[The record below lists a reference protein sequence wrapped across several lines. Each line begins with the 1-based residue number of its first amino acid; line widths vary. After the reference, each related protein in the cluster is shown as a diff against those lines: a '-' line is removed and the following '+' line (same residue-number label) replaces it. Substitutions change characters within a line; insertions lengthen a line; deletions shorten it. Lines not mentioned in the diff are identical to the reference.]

1 MKLKNKLQN
10 LKQLQKTMSKSF
22 TTFKKQVL
30 EQSGLAASLS
40 IYGHDVQITESFDI
54 IINGDKIKSD
64 VNTLEEAREYA
75 KRYIEN
81 TELLEDI
88 DTTIPEEK
96 VAQFIR
102 QYHNIEKITDTLVES
117 YIELASSNMFTVDP
131 VVTAI
136 KESKTAEFEGK
147 LQYQLNDGS
156 VVAINEATQEMLNN
170 ILADKNEIVEYMR
183 ESKNNFVRIIKELG
197 E

>member
-1 MKLKNKLQN
+1 
-10 LKQLQKTMSKSF
+10 MSKSF
-22 TTFKKQVL
+22 SSFKKQVL
-30 EQSGLAASLS
+30 EQSGLVDSLS
-40 IYGHDVQITESFDI
+40 LYGNDVEITESLEI
-54 IINGDKIKSD
+54 IINGESIKSN

-81 TELLEDI
+81 TTLLENI

-136 KESKTAEFEGK
+136 KESKTAEFSGK
-147 LQYQLNDGS
+147 LQYELNDGS

-183 ESKNNFVRIIKELG
+183 ESKTNFVRIIKELG

>member
-1 MKLKNKLQN
+1 M
-10 LKQLQKTMSKSF
+10 KSF
-22 TTFKKQVL
+22 SNFKKQVL
-30 EQSGLAASLS
+30 EQTGL
-40 IYGHDVQITESFDI
+40 VESFSFYGNDVEI
-54 IINGDKIKSD
+54 TTDLEVYVNGSLINT

-75 KRYIEN
+75 KTYIQD
-81 TELLEDI
+81 TKLLENI

-102 QYHNIEKITDTLVES
+102 QYHKIEKITDTLVES

-136 KESKTAEFEGK
+136 KESKTAEFTGK
-147 LQYQLNDGS
+147 LQYTLNDGS
-156 VVAINEATQEMLNN
+156 VVAIDASTQETLNN
-170 ILADKNEIVEYMR
+170 LLANKNEIVEYMR
-183 ESKNNFVRIIKELG
+183 ESENNFIRIIKELG

>member
-1 MKLKNKLQN
+1 MN
-10 LKQLQKTMSKSF
+10 LKKRLLVSKSF
-22 TTFKKQVL
+22 SSFKKQVL
-30 EQSGLAASLS
+30 EQSGL
-40 IYGHDVQITESFDI
+40 VESFSFYGNDVEI
-54 IINGDKIKSD
+54 TTELEVYANGTLITTA
-64 VNTLEEAREYA
+64 NTLEEAREYA
-75 KRYIEN
+75 KKYIQD
-81 TELLEDI
+81 TKLLENI

-136 KESKTAEFEGK
+136 KESKTAEFAGK
-147 LQYQLNDGS
+147 LQYTLNDGS
-156 VVAINEATQEMLNN
+156 VVAIDEATQETLNN
-170 ILADKNEIVEYMR
+170 LLADQNEIVEYMR
-183 ESKNNFVRIIKELG
+183 ESEEHFVRIIKELG

>member
-1 MKLKNKLQN
+1 
-10 LKQLQKTMSKSF
+10 MSKSF
-22 TTFKKQVL
+22 SSFKKQVL
-30 EQSGLAASLS
+30 EQSGLVDSLS
-40 IYGHDVQITESFDI
+40 LYGNDVEITESLDI
-54 IINGDKIKSD
+54 IINGESIKSN

-81 TELLEDI
+81 TTLLENI

-136 KESKTAEFEGK
+136 KESKTAEFSGK
-147 LQYQLNDGS
+147 LQYELNDGS

-183 ESKNNFVRIIKELG
+183 ESTTNFVRSIKELG
-197 E
+197 D

>member
-1 MKLKNKLQN
+1 M
-10 LKQLQKTMSKSF
+10 KSF
-22 TTFKKQVL
+22 SNFKKQVL
-30 EQSGLAASLS
+30 EQTGL
-40 IYGHDVQITESFDI
+40 VESFSFYGNDI
-54 IINGDKIKSD
+54 EITTDLEVYVNGSLINT

-75 KRYIEN
+75 KTYIQDTKMLEN
-81 TELLEDI
+81 I

-102 QYHNIEKITDTLVES
+102 QYHKIEKITDTLVES

-136 KESKTAEFEGK
+136 KESKTAEFTGK
-147 LQYQLNDGS
+147 VQYTLNDGF
-156 VVAINEATQEMLNN
+156 VVAIDVSTQKLLNN
-170 ILADKNEIVEYMR
+170 LLANKNEVVEYMR
-183 ESKNNFVRIIKELG
+183 ENKNNFVRIIKELG

>member
-1 MKLKNKLQN
+1 
-10 LKQLQKTMSKSF
+10 MSKSF
-22 TTFKKQVL
+22 TSFKKQVL
-30 EQSGLAASLS
+30 EQSGLVESFS
-40 IYGHDVQITESFDI
+40 IYGHEVQITELFDI
-54 IINGDKIKSD
+54 YIDKELVKSD

-75 KRYIEN
+75 KQHIEN

-88 DTTIPEEK
+88 EATIPEEK

-117 YIELASSNMFTVDP
+117 YIELASSNVFTVDP

-136 KESKTAEFEGK
+136 KESKTSDFAGK
-147 LQYQLNDGS
+147 LEYELNDGS
-156 VVAINEATQEMLNN
+156 IVAIDESTQEMLNSL
-170 ILADKNEIVEYMR
+170 LANKNEIVEYMR
-183 ESKNNFVRIIKELG
+183 ESKDNFVRIIKELG

>member
-1 MKLKNKLQN
+1 
-10 LKQLQKTMSKSF
+10 MSKSF
-22 TTFKKQVL
+22 TAFKKQVL

-40 IYGHDVQITESFDI
+40 LYGYDVQISESLDI
-54 IINGDKIKSD
+54 IINGEKIKSD

-81 TELLEDI
+81 IELLEDI

-96 VAQFIR
+96 VAQYIR
-102 QYHNIEKITDTLVES
+102 QYHNIEKITDTLIES

-136 KESKTAEFEGK
+136 KE
-147 LQYQLNDGS
+147 
-156 VVAINEATQEMLNN
+156 
-170 ILADKNEIVEYMR
+170 
-183 ESKNNFVRIIKELG
+183 
-197 E
+197 

>member
-1 MKLKNKLQN
+1 
-10 LKQLQKTMSKSF
+10 MSKSF
-22 TTFKKQVL
+22 SSFKKQVL
-30 EQSGLAASLS
+30 EQSGLVDSLS
-40 IYGHDVQITESFDI
+40 LYGNDVEITESLDI
-54 IINGDKIKSD
+54 IINGESIKSN

-81 TELLEDI
+81 TTLLENI

-136 KESKTAEFEGK
+136 KESKTAEFSGK
-147 LQYQLNDGS
+147 LQYELNDGS

-183 ESKNNFVRIIKELG
+183 ESKTNFVRIIKELG

>member
-1 MKLKNKLQN
+1 M
-10 LKQLQKTMSKSF
+10 KSF
-22 TTFKKQVL
+22 SNFKKQVL
-30 EQSGLAASLS
+30 EQSGL
-40 IYGHDVQITESFDI
+40 VESFSCYGEEVRVTEAFDI
-54 IINGDKIKSD
+54 FVNGHNINAE

-75 KRYIEN
+75 KKYIQD
-81 TELLEDI
+81 TKLLENI

-102 QYHNIEKITDTLVES
+102 QYHKIEKITDTLVES

-136 KESKTAEFEGK
+136 KESKTAEFTGK
-147 LQYQLNDGS
+147 LQYTLNDGS
-156 VVAINEATQEMLNN
+156 VVAIDASTQELLNN
-170 ILADKNEIVEYMR
+170 LLANKNEVVEYMR

>member
-1 MKLKNKLQN
+1 M
-10 LKQLQKTMSKSF
+10 KSF
-22 TTFKKQVL
+22 SNFKKQVL
-30 EQSGLAASLS
+30 EQSGL
-40 IYGHDVQITESFDI
+40 VESFSCYGNDVVI
-54 IINGDKIKSD
+54 TTDLEVYINGSL
-64 VNTLEEAREYA
+64 VTNTNTLEEAREYA
-75 KRYIEN
+75 KKYIQD
-81 TELLEDI
+81 TKLLENI

-136 KESKTAEFEGK
+136 KESKTAEFTGK
-147 LQYQLNDGS
+147 LQYTLNDGS
-156 VVAINEATQEMLNN
+156 VVAINESTQELLNSL
-170 ILADKNEIVEYMR
+170 LANQNEIVEYMR
-183 ESKNNFVRIIKELG
+183 ESKNNFIRIIKELG

>member
-1 MKLKNKLQN
+1 
-10 LKQLQKTMSKSF
+10 MSKSF
-22 TTFKKQVL
+22 TAFKKQVL

-40 IYGHDVQITESFDI
+40 IYGHDVQVTESLEI
-54 IINGDKIKSD
+54 IINGDTIKSD

-81 TELLEDI
+81 TELLENI

-147 LQYQLNDGS
+147 LQYELNDGS

-183 ESKNNFVRIIKELG
+183 ESKDNFVRIIKELG